1 MLERKEPMGATFV
14 VTLREAFEAALLL
27 GIVYTYL
34 DKVGAA
40 AWRRYVTRGAG
51 LGLLASAA
59 AGWAVTVASGPL
71 LDLGPDLVGAAILLL
86 AVGLLTWHGWWMRRH
101 AHGLGDEVRR
111 RVDEAQSTGRFWLL
125 GMIAFTGVFRE
136 GAETVLFLWGL
147 LAQADTARGWPA
159 FVGAVLGVAT
169 AAALG
174 WAIFRGGRRISV
186 RRFFD
191 VTSVLLVL
199 IAAGLL
205 GTAVGKLQGLGF
217 LPMGAPLWDTSFLL
231 DDGGGLGGF
240 VGGLLGYRARPSGLE
255 VLAYLGYLVIAGA
268 LVFGVPLALRR
279 RAPVE
284 AARA

>member
-1 MLERKEPMGATFV
+1 MGATFV

-34 DKVGAA
+34 DKVGAG

-174 WAIFRGGRRISV
+174 W
-186 RRFFD
+186 
-191 VTSVLLVL
+191 
-199 IAAGLL
+199 
-205 GTAVGKLQGLGF
+205 
-217 LPMGAPLWDTSFLL
+217 
-231 DDGGGLGGF
+231 
-240 VGGLLGYRARPSGLE
+240 
-255 VLAYLGYLVIAGA
+255 
-268 LVFGVPLALRR
+268 
-279 RAPVE
+279 
-284 AARA
+284 